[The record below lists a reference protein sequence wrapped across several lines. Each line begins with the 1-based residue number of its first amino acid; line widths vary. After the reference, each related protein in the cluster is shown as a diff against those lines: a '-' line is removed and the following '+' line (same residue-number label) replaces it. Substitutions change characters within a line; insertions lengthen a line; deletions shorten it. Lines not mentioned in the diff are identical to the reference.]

1 MNQLLDM
8 KKTAVGYMEISAY
21 LNVRAVSGFVFF
33 NKDKKLEFIN
43 WFKLVKYRLYA
54 VEVLSSMT
62 DFERGNALKFHLTL
76 FPLEEYFV
84 RLFFVWSGREKVK

>member
-33 NKDKKLEFIN
+33 LIKIKN
-43 WFKLVKYRLYA
+43 WNL
-54 VEVLSSMT
+54 
-62 DFERGNALKFHLTL
+62 
-76 FPLEEYFV
+76 
-84 RLFFVWSGREKVK
+84 